1 MRDRRPA
8 RTISACSV
16 PTIERPAMTI
26 SPTLARSVLR
36 SRVTG
41 RSAVTTAAVRI
52 FTGLVFFLFGLPKF
66 LLHEFELA
74 EFVSYGFPASSLV
87 VYLVGLLEIV
97 GGLLLMLGLLT
108 RLAALGLATTMI
120 GAIATAGVQVGG
132 WFHLGVAPA
141 LLVAMLYLL
150 WAGSGAA
157 AVDRRLATA
166 PA

>member
-1 MRDRRPA
+1 
-8 RTISACSV
+8 
-16 PTIERPAMTI
+16 MTV

-41 RSAVTTAAVRI
+41 RAAVATAVVRI
-52 FTGLVFFLFGLPKF
+52 FAGLVFFLFGLPKF
-66 LLHEFELA
+66 LLHDFELA
-74 EFVSYGFPASSLV
+74 EFVSYGFPDSSLI

-97 GGLLLMLGLLT
+97 GGLALMVGFLT
-108 RLAALGLATTMI
+108 RLAALGLGVNMI

-150 WAGSGAA
+150 WAGGGAA
-157 AVDRRLATA
+157 AVDRRLAAATA
-166 PA
+166 